1 MKPGRLAS
9 LAAMTGALL
18 LMLAGG
24 PAHGA
29 DGRAGAAIL
38 GALRVTK
45 TSNLDF
51 GTLLSPNRPGIVRV
65 RADGSRT
72 CSGALVCTGAT
83 SAAGF
88 TVLGRP
94 GERVEIDLDRGSV
107 QLTNGDGARMTAT
120 LFRSH
125 PWVRLDG
132 GEGQFQ
138 ISGML
143 SVNANQPTGLYRGS
157 FAVMVHYD

>member
-1 MKPGRLAS
+1 MGPARFAPLAV
-9 LAAMTGALL
+9 MTGALL
-18 LMLAGG
+18 LLAGG
-24 PAHGA
+24 QAHGA

-38 GALRVTK
+38 GGLRVTR

-65 RADGSRT
+65 RADGSRA
-72 CSGALVCTGAT
+72 CSGTLVCTGAT

-88 TVLGRP
+88 TVQGRP
-94 GERVEIDLDRGSV
+94 GERVEIDLDRGTV
-107 QLTNGDGARMTAT
+107 QLTNGDGTRMSAT

-125 PWVRLDG
+125 PWVRLDA

-143 SVNANQPTGLYRGS
+143 ES
-157 FAVMVHYD
+157 F